1 MAWRS
6 ETDRRIIPQPR
17 ETLNE
22 GNVSFIQV
30 ERWLIERVDGAW
42 IYALDQFPLFRAY
55 NQMTALLQ

>member
-22 GNVSFIQV
+22 GNVTRVSV
-30 ERWLIERVDGAW
+30 LDHNPEDGTAVLIVD
-42 IYALDQFPLFRAY
+42 LDR
-55 NQMTALLQ
+55 TA